1 MKFELWEA
9 KKLIRLAT
17 PVLLAQVTLVMMSV
31 VDTMMAGQVSPN
43 DLAALSIAT
52 GALNPLMFS
61 LQAILLALTSMVAHS
76 VGANDQDSIKRYFQ
90 QGLYLA
96 LMLSSLGFIASFFTP
111 YLFASTG
118 ASPEIAQMAQDYIDY
133 VKYGLVAFLVFTVYR
148 NVTEGMGNTK
158 VAFYIGLLGLGINV
172 IANYIF
178 IYGKLGMPALGG
190 AGCGVA
196 TSIVIWTMAIA
207 QICYSLKSKELK
219 GKWLIS
225 DFMKPHKETILQIT
239 KLGLPISFATFFE
252 VTLFACIPL
261 FIADLGAVAVS
272 GHQVAASVTMILF
285 MLPLSL
291 SMAIGIRIGNISGQ
305 NNLERLVNATYTSF
319 ILAVGVAAIVALGTY
334 LVRHDISWLYTQE
347 KEVALLASSIIIL
360 ACIYQLPDALQ
371 VSANGVLRGLRYTK
385 PITGVTFISY
395 WVIGFTLG
403 YVLAKTDYI
412 VPAMGPIGFW
422 IGIIVG
428 LTVAAVL
435 LIYFVRRKLVEMQTA
450 AVST

>member
-9 KKLIRLAT
+9 KRLVRLAT
-17 PVLLAQVTLVMMSV
+17 PVFLAQVTLVLMSV
-31 VDTMMAGQVSPN
+31 VDTMMAGQVSPS

-52 GALNPLMFS
+52 GVMNPLMFS
-61 LQAILLALTSMVAHS
+61 LQSILLAITSLVAHS
-76 VGANDQDSIKRYFQ
+76 HGAKDKNSIKRFFQ

-96 LMLSSLGFIASFFTP
+96 VALSSLGFVASYFTP
-111 YLFASTG
+111 SLFASIGTE
-118 ASPEIAQMAQDYIDY
+118 PHIAQLAQDYIDY
-133 VKYGLVAFLVFTVYR
+133 VKYGLVAFLVFSVYR

-158 VAFYIGLLGLGINV
+158 VAFYIGILGLCINV

-196 TSIVIWTMAIA
+196 TSIVIWTMAIT
-207 QICYSLKSKELK
+207 QICYSLKSKTIN

-225 DFMKPHKETILQIT
+225 KFMRPHKETLLQIF

-305 NNLERLVNATYTSF
+305 NDVQKLVNSTFTSFMLAIVIAAFVALATY
-319 ILAVGVAAIVALGTY
+319 IV
-334 LVRHDISWLYTQE
+334 RDDISWLYTQE
-347 KEVALLASSIIIL
+347 KEVALLASSIIVL
-360 ACIYQLPDALQ
+360 ACVYQLPDALQ
-371 VSANGVLRGLRYTK
+371 VAANGVLRGLRYTK
-385 PITGVTFISY
+385 PITGVTFFSY
-395 WVIGFTLG
+395 WIIGFTLG
-403 YVLAKTDYI
+403 YVLAKTDLI
-412 VPAMGPIGFW
+412 VPAMGPTGFW
-422 IGIIVG
+422 VGIIVG
-428 LTVAAVL
+428 LSVAAVL
-435 LIYFVRRKLVEMQTA
+435 LIYFVRRKLIEMQTA
-450 AVST
+450 RSA

>member
-9 KKLIRLAT
+9 KRLVRLAT
-17 PVLLAQVTLVMMSV
+17 PVFLAQVTLVLMSV

-52 GALNPLMFS
+52 GVMNPLMFS
-61 LQAILLALTSMVAHS
+61 LQSILLAITSLVAHS
-76 VGANDQDSIKRYFQ
+76 YGAKDQSSIKRFFQ

-96 LMLSSLGFIASFFTP
+96 VALSTLGFVASYFTP
-111 YLFASTG
+111 GLFASIGTE
-118 ASPEIAQMAQDYIDY
+118 PHIAQLAQDYIDY
-133 VKYGLVAFLVFTVYR
+133 VKYGLVAFLVFSVYR
-148 NVTEGMGNTK
+148 NVIEGMGNTK
-158 VAFYIGLLGLGINV
+158 VAFYIGVLGLCINV
-172 IANYIF
+172 VANYIF

-196 TSIVIWTMAIA
+196 TSIVIWTMAIT
-207 QICYSLKSKELK
+207 QICYSLKSKTIK
-219 GKWLIS
+219 GKWLLS
-225 DFMKPHKETILQIT
+225 DFMRPHKETLLQIF

-305 NNLERLVNATYTSF
+305 NDVPKLINSTFTSF
-319 ILAVGVAAIVALGTY
+319 MLAIIVAAIVALGTY
-334 LVRHDISWLYTQE
+334 IVRDDISWLYTQE
-347 KEVALLASSIIIL
+347 KEVALLASSIIVL
-360 ACIYQLPDALQ
+360 ACVYQLPDALQ

-385 PITGVTFISY
+385 PITGVTFFSY
-395 WVIGFTLG
+395 WIIGFSLG
-403 YVLAKTDYI
+403 YVLAKTDLI
-412 VPAMGPIGFW
+412 VPAMGPTGFW

-428 LTVAAVL
+428 LSVAAVL
-435 LIYFVRRKLVEMQTA
+435 LIYFVRRKLIEMQTVNSA
-450 AVST
+450 